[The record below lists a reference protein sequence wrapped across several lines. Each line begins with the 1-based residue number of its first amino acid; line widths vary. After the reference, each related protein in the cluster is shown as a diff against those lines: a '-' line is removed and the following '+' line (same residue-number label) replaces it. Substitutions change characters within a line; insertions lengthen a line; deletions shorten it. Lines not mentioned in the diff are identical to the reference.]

1 LESELNQ
8 AADPEVAVERAAE
21 AGDGPL
27 SSWSD
32 TRLIRE
38 CLAGNEQAWAALINR
53 YKRLIY
59 SIPIKYGAR
68 PEDAADILQ
77 AVCIELFSELSNLRK
92 TESLKSWLISVTAHQ
107 AFHWKKRQRPG
118 QVDLDGMEP
127 EVADAQVR
135 ATDILAPELL
145 EEVEQE
151 QMVREAIRQLP
162 PRCAEMVRLLFYE
175 HPPLPYA
182 EVARRL
188 GLATGSIG
196 FIRGRCL
203 KRLEK
208 NLMEM
213 GF

>member
-1 LESELNQ
+1 M
-8 AADPEVAVERAAE
+8 
-21 AGDGPL
+21 

-32 TRLIRE
+32 TRLIRQ
-38 CLAGNEQAWAALINR
+38 CLAGDEDAWAALINR

-59 SIPIKYGAR
+59 SIPIKYGAS
-68 PEDAADILQ
+68 PDDAADILQ
-77 AVCIELFSELSNLRK
+77 TVCIELFSELSNLRK
-92 TESLKSWLISVTAHQ
+92 AESLKSWLISVTAHQ
-107 AFHWKKRQRPG
+107 AFHWKKRRRPG

-127 EVADAQVR
+127 DEAHAQVR
-135 ATDILAPELL
+135 ATELLPPELIA
-145 EEVEQE
+145 EVEQE
-151 QMVREAIRQLP
+151 EMVREAVRKLP

-208 NLMEM
+208 NLMEL